1 MESKGNLE
9 FDFVFPNSSEVTRTS
24 IVKNKQGYIP
34 LRSAVLYSII
44 ECLFEVYT
52 NCTFY

>member
-34 LRSAVLYSII
+34 LRSAVLYI
-44 ECLFEVYT
+44 EFLFEVYT
-52 NCTFY
+52 KCTFY